1 MISPK
6 FFWSASSD
14 EIGRRSNQPSSQQSL
29 PPCLPASLSV
39 STQATCQPRCCP
51 PSIFQLPE
59 AAPTGYAAHSPAA
72 GYAFPAAQAGYGY
85 GYTAAAPVA
94 ASAPVYKREKA
105 HFFILYICVFKIMI
119 TELDESVQPKF
130 SAPLKIQNHL
140 HMTNQ
145 VILARKMNL
154 NPNESVKWSLL
165 KFTNSKRFLN
175 GPAVSSN
182 HTSYLSINL
191 HNPKF

>member
-72 GYAFPAAQAGYGY
+72 GYAFPAAHAGYGY

-94 ASAPVYKREKA
+94 AYAASPVAASPVAILHPFAKEKKLI
-105 HFFILYICVFKIMI
+105 FLILYLF
-119 TELDESVQPKF
+119 L
-130 SAPLKIQNHL
+130 QNYH
-140 HMTNQ
+140 HNTW
-145 VILARKMNL
+145 RKC
-154 NPNESVKWSLL
+154 K
-165 KFTNSKRFLN
+165 K
-175 GPAVSSN
+175 
-182 HTSYLSINL
+182 
-191 HNPKF
+191 